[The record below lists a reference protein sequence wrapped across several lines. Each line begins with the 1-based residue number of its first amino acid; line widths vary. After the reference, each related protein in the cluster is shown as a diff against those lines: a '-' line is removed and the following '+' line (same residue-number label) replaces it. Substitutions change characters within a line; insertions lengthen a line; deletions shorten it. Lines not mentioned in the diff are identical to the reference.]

1 MRPNNNN
8 ASGNQYYNKNAAPKQ
23 NSNSEN
29 VLGKA
34 IRINDQIKAQE
45 LRVVDQNGEMLGVIS
60 LEKALQL
67 ATDAALDLIEVS
79 PNAEP
84 PVCKIANFSKMRY
97 ELQKKAA
104 DAKKKQKVV
113 ETKEIKMSINIGK
126 NDFDV
131 KIKQI
136 AKFIEHGDK
145 VKVSVRMKGRE
156 ITHLDLAKEMMQNI
170 LTQTENFAK
179 PEFTPKLEGM
189 QIIAILVKK

>member
-1 MRPNNNN
+1 MRPNNNR
-8 ASGNQYYNKNAAPKQ
+8 AGGGQYYNRNAAPKP
-23 NSNSEN
+23 NSNAETI
-29 VLGKA
+29 LGKT
-34 IRINDQIKAQE
+34 IRINDQIKSQE

-67 ATDAALDLIEVS
+67 ASDAQLDLIEVS

-113 ETKEIKMSINIGK
+113 ETKEIKMTINIGK

-131 KIKQI
+131 KIKHVQ
-136 AKFIEHGDK
+136 KFIEHGDK
-145 VKVSVRMKGRE
+145 VKISVRMKGRE

-170 LTQTENFAK
+170 LAQTENFAK
-179 PEFTPKLEGM
+179 PEFTPKLKGM